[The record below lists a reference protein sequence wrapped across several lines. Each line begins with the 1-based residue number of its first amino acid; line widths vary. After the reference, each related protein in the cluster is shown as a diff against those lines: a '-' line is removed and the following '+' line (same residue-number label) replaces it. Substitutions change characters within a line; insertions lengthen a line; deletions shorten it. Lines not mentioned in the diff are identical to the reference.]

1 MGFPLSFKE
10 IAGVAVGAV
19 TGGLIE
25 AKGAKDVAKE
35 QRKGA
40 EDARESIEAA
50 AKEAKEAVIP
60 LFEQARED
68 ALRGFGAS
76 LDVIGQAVPEQLR
89 IFQEGNLAAQQTRLA
104 GLQPFQQAVLGLT
117 PDVSGLQP
125 KGIDVDTSF
134 LQQRVPVKTP
144 TEQGFADLV
153 QAINLD
159 PIGAE
164 QIFDRI
170 KEGRQQSIE
179 QGIPLQDILNPPAPE
194 TREPIP
200 GRAGRTRRLGVE
212 I

>member
-1 MGFPLSFKE
+1 MGFP
-10 IAGVAVGAV
+10 IAGAIAGAV
-19 TGGLIE
+19 VGGVIQAAG
-25 AKGAKDVAKE
+25 AKGAAKE

-40 EDARESIEAA
+40 EDAQRSIEAA

-89 IFQEGNLAAQQTRLA
+89 VFQEGNLAAQQTRLA

-164 QIFDRI
+164 QIFDKI
-170 KEGRQQSIE
+170 KADRQQSIE
-179 QGIPLQDILNPPAPE
+179 QGIPIEQILNPPSPE
-194 TREPIP
+194 TQELIP
-200 GRAGRTRRLGVE
+200 GRAGRTRRVG